1 MGPHRWQ
8 DIYFRHLS
16 SHGHGYALLKPEPK
30 MVGTE
35 SQPHSKKL
43 YEEGLRV
50 GDVGMIKDTGHFVTI
65 FNIFQE
71 SGTPVNSVYGV
82 PNGFQPLGFHQNLL
96 FSDEDP
102 THPPNTWIYS
112 EKAYEVKLNAD
123 GQALALGAFGPG
135 LGVEIQFERSHGSI
149 LSLPEGAHQVDYDGL
164 PDIREYVTK
173 HAESWYRFL
182 TDEVRMDAYNGC
194 LYVITGYDRA
204 SCYEN

>member
-1 MGPHRWQ
+1 
-8 DIYFRHLS
+8 
-16 SHGHGYALLKPEPK
+16 GHGYALLKPEPK

-50 GDVGMIKDTGHFVTI
+50 GDVGMISDTGDFVTL
-65 FNIFQE
+65 FNIFQP
-71 SGTPVNSVYGV
+71 SGAPVNSVYGV
-82 PNGFQPLGFHQNLL
+82 PNGFQPLDFRQNLL
-96 FSDEDP
+96 FSDKGMC
-102 THPPNTWIYS
+102 HPPNTRICS

-123 GQALALGAFGPG
+123 GTALALGAFGPG

-149 LSLPEGAHQVDYDGL
+149 LSLREGACQVDYRGL
-164 PDIREYVTK
+164 PDIREYAAK
-173 HAESWYRFL
+173 YAESWYKFL
-182 TDEVRMDAYNGC
+182 TDDVRLDAYNGC